1 MELKPGYKQTEVG
14 LIPEDWELRPLKDAY
29 SEPSRNGIYKAAE
42 FHGRGTRIVNMGELF
57 GIEFISD
64 QDMDLVQLTS
74 TESSVSELRDG
85 DLLFGRRSVVPSGAG
100 KCSLV
105 ISPSSPLTFESSIIR
120 VRLTE
125 RHLWPLYGYYY
136 FSSPTG
142 RSLVSTIV
150 SGTNVKGV
158 RASELGELK
167 IPWPPHVE
175 QVQIAEALR
184 SVDELLESL
193 QQAITKKR
201 DIKQAAMQELLTGK
215 RRLPGFEGVWEV
227 KRLGDAGKCLRGV
240 SYKGESDLMAYDTAT
255 TRRLLRSNN
264 IQGSFLTADDVKY
277 VNSQRVAAHQIMT
290 RGDILICMANG
301 SKALVGK
308 AGRFHINDGYEYTFG
323 AFMGCFRTV
332 AGLADPEFVSY
343 LFQTGR
349 YQHCV
354 GDLLA
359 GSSINN
365 LKPSSIESLEFEFP
379 SQAEQTA
386 IAAVLSDIDTE
397 LTALEASRDKTRALK
412 QATMQELLT
421 GRIRLA

>member
-14 LIPEDWELRPLKDAY
+14 VIPEDWEVSPLIGKISITHGFAFA
-29 SEPSRNGIYKAAE
+29 SQHFSSHGPFRLTTPGHFFEKGGFRNIGEKQKYFTGSVPAE
-42 FHGRGTRIVNMGELF
+42 FVLEGGDMIVAMTEQADGLL
-57 GIEFISD
+57 GSAAFIPVD
-64 QDMDLVQLTS
+64 DKYLHNQRL
-74 TESSVSELRDG
+74 G
-85 DLLFGRRSVVPSGAG
+85 
-100 KCSLV
+100 
-105 ISPSSPLTFESSIIR
+105 R
-120 VRLTE
+120 VRALTPE
-125 RHLWPLYGYYY
+125 IDLDYLYYIFNSIG
-136 FSSPTG
+136 FRAKVRETAAGTKVKHTSP
-142 RSLVSTIV
+142 
-150 SGTNVKGV
+150 VK
-158 RASELGELK
+158 LLQ
-167 IPWPPHVE
+167 IP
-175 QVQIAEALR
+175 VQIPPVAEQEAIAMTLKRLEAL
-184 SVDELLESL
+184 VDSLENLL
-193 QQAITKKR
+193 AKKQN
-201 DIKQAAMQELLTGK
+201 IKQAAMQELLTGK
-215 RRLPGFEGVWEV
+215 RRLPGFEGEWEV
-227 KRLGDAGKCLRGV
+227 KRLGDIGKCLRGV

-264 IQGSFLTADDVKY
+264 IQGSFLTTNDVKH

-349 YQHCV
+349 YQLCV

-397 LTALEASRDKTRALK
+397 LTALEAIRDKTRALK
-412 QATMQELLT
+412 QAMMQELLT
-421 GRIRLA
+421 GRIRLR